1 MKRPPL
7 KHGDVLPS
15 QILRDHYGMNAA
27 NRPLIKVEVDEVP
40 ESLRDLVPLVE
51 RWAIPCD
58 VTRADYFDHQPEQD
72 VANFWYS
79 VLPRVA
85 SIDEWIASQPQDVH
99 DWAAAAVHFM
109 YLLKA
114 HAEAWQ
120 PTEDEKKDLET
131 RQAMWDRDRARK
143 AAVSRGQEAFKQ
155 HDYATVIQALEPFAK
170 ELDTVTSGKLSYARK
185 KIMR

>member
-1 MKRPPL
+1 
-7 KHGDVLPS
+7 
-15 QILRDHYGMNAA
+15 MNAA

-40 ESLRDLVPLVE
+40 ESLRDLIALVE

-58 VTRADYFDHQPEQD
+58 VTRADYFDRQSEQD
-72 VANFWYS
+72 IANFWHS

-109 YLLKA
+109 YFLKA
-114 HAEAWQ
+114 HDEAWQ
-120 PTEDEKKDLET
+120 PTEDEKVEIET
-131 RQAMWDRDRARK
+131 RHAKWEHDRVRE
-143 AAVSRGQEAFKQ
+143 AAISRGQEAFKQ
-155 HDYATVIQALEPFAK
+155 HDYATVIQTLEPFAK
-170 ELDTVTSGKLSYARK
+170 ELDTVVSAKLNYARK